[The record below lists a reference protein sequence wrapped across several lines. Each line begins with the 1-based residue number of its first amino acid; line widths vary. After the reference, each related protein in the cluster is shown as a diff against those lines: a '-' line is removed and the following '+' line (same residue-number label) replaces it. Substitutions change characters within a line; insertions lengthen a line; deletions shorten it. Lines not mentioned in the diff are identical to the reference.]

1 MTSKLKVNVISDGGD
16 NNIITS
22 NGSGVITSSKFKIGQ
37 ILQNNF
43 VSSQTTTATSFSD
56 SGIALAITPT
66 STSSKVL
73 IQVSIFAQI
82 TNATNEFAEGE
93 FKIHRDSTVLDTNG
107 RRVGGFATRGHGSEL
122 KFKGYQSFTLLDA
135 PSTSSSVSYKIFFRS
150 VNNTNETTFFG
161 FHPSSITLMEVLP

>member
-1 MTSKLKVNVISDGGD
+1 MSTLKVTNLQKLDGSTFPIG
-16 NNIITS
+16 
-22 NGSGVITSSKFKIGQ
+22 KIGQ
-37 ILQNNF
+37 VLQNNF
-43 VSSQTTTATSFSD
+43 VSSQTTTSTTFSD

-73 IQVSIFAQI
+73 IQMSIFALI
-82 TNATNEFAEGE
+82 ENATNEFAEGE

-135 PSTSSSVSYKIFFRS
+135 PSTTSSVSYKIFFRS